1 MTNLFACVNLLKVHS
16 TPFYQLRVLLIN
28 VHVFRELKI
37 HSSTVWLLSPT
48 NMKPKHNIHM
58 QSLHNKKNMIDIPEE
73 NL

>member
-16 TPFYQLRVLLIN
+16 TPFYQLFVLLIY
-28 VHVFRELKI
+28 VHLFRELKI
-37 HSSTVWLLSPT
+37 HSYNVWLLSPT

-58 QSLHNKKNMIDIPEE
+58 QSLHNKKNINDLPDE